1 MLMRRQRAPSE
12 RSGRL
17 RWSSFSEG
25 LLSQELSAARHAVR
39 HRGVCRFAGVYSI
52 VVAVKTNELNQCK
65 YVQWLLKETPNAE
78 DPGDPAYPDSLMPWS
93 DSVPTDIRP
102 KPKPAEEAARMA
114 DDPIID
120 IDLLGLLGGRGLGKP
135 GSFSSPAWMFLRS
148 RAIPSEQQSNRLNMN
163 VFALLLVDLLI
174 RNRYPHS
181 LLRGFR

>member
-1 MLMRRQRAPSE
+1 MKGCLP
-12 RSGRL
+12 
-17 RWSSFSEG
+17 
-25 LLSQELSAARHAVR
+25 QELPAKRHAAR
-39 HRGVCRFAGVYSI
+39 HRGVCQSAGVYSI
-52 VVAVKTNELNQCK
+52 VVAVKMNELNQCK

-78 DPGDPAYPDSLMPWS
+78 DPGDPVCPDSLMPWS

-120 IDLLGLLGGRGLGKP
+120 IDLLGLLGGRGIGNP
-135 GSFSSPAWMFLRS
+135 REFSYPCVVVLRS
-148 RAIPSEQQSNRLNMN
+148 RAVPSEQQSNRLNMN